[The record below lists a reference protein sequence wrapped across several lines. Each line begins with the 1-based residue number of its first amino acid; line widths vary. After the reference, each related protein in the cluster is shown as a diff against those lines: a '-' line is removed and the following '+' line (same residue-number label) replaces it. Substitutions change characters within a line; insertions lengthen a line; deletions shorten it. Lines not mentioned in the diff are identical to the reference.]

1 MAFVDTQTQYR
12 IDKLLARINRI
23 YYIIVSIYRPYTC
36 RGQISDLYI
45 LVCMSSSIIV
55 LRCAAVIYVEQ
66 SITTIRMGMHYRHSM
81 PNDTVI
87 DMPPAVIV
95 RIHNVVVVDP

>member
-1 MAFVDTQTQYR
+1 
-12 IDKLLARINRI
+12 
-23 YYIIVSIYRPYTC
+23 
-36 RGQISDLYI
+36 
-45 LVCMSSSIIV
+45 MSSSIIV